1 LVSLEKFG
9 LEMFGLEKTSD
20 VWSGDV
26 WSGDVQMRGTE
37 LPSPSQSRLL
47 LPPDGDA
54 GGEGG
59 G

>member
-1 LVSLEKFG
+1 MFG
-9 LEMFGLEKTSD
+9 LEMFRCGAA
-20 VWSGDV
+20 VHC
-26 WSGDVQMRGTE
+26 E